1 MKRAKLAKLA
11 CLTLILFGILM
22 AACQTSSQNEK
33 EDSITIPLDI
43 SSQRPILELMLNGN
57 GPYHF
62 IFDTGS
68 SGNVIDSDL
77 AVELDLEVVG
87 EDPLRTPGS
96 DNELMSKRVS
106 VPLVTFAGGDIA
118 QDATMNTIA
127 LREMVSVDG
136 ILGPAFFSDHL
147 IILDY
152 AQSELILSTGQ
163 LNEVDEAVIPLVQED
178 GIINFEVL
186 VDGIKVEAH
195 LDSGN
200 PGGIDI
206 PFSLQDQLSFSEGPI
221 ESGVIRTPVAV
232 FKRWQAALSGDIQIG
247 AITYQNPD
255 VNLIEDFV
263 FVNLG
268 YQILSDL
275 RTTIDQKNGLI
286 QFEQSLSTND
296 EPGGAVE
303 DWEEENDF
311 TGWYDGRERKIF
323 MEDGEL
329 HLQRGNA
336 PKLKLVEINA
346 DEYEMVFD
354 QPVNNELPDVRFERD
369 DTGQVV
375 GLTFIFDDG
384 REEFV
389 DKDR

>member
-1 MKRAKLAKLA
+1 MKLTQPMKLLCLA
-11 CLTLILFGILM
+11 LILFSTPM
-22 AACQTSSQNEK
+22 TACQTGSQYDD
-33 EDSITIPLDI
+33 EDTITIPLDI
-43 SSQRPILELMLNGN
+43 SSQRPIVELMLNGN

-68 SGNVIDSDL
+68 SSNVIDSDL
-77 AVELDLEVVG
+77 AVELGLEVVG

-96 DNELMSKRVS
+96 DNELISKRVS
-106 VPLVTFAGGDIA
+106 VPLVTFAGADIA
-118 QDATMNTIA
+118 QDTTMNTIA
-127 LREMVSVDG
+127 LREMLPVDG
-136 ILGPAFFSDHL
+136 ILGPAFFSDYL

-152 AQSELILSTGQ
+152 AQSELILSTGE

-178 GIINFEVL
+178 GIINFDVF

-200 PGGIDI
+200 PGGINI
-206 PFSLQDQLSFSEGPI
+206 PFSLQDQLSFREEPI
-221 ESGVIRTPVAV
+221 ESGVIRTPVAS
-232 FKRWQAALSGDIQIG
+232 FTRWQATLSGDIQVG

-255 VNLIEDFV
+255 VALIEDFV

-268 YQILSDL
+268 YQILSNL

-286 QFEQSLSTND
+286 KFEQSLSTND
-296 EPGGAVE
+296 EPGGTIE

-311 TGWYDGRERKIF
+311 TGWYGGRERKIF

-336 PKLKLVEINA
+336 PKLKLVEIKA

-354 QPVNNELPDVRFERD
+354 QPVNNDLNP
-369 DTGQVV
+369 
-375 GLTFIFDDG
+375 
-384 REEFV
+384 
-389 DKDR
+389 